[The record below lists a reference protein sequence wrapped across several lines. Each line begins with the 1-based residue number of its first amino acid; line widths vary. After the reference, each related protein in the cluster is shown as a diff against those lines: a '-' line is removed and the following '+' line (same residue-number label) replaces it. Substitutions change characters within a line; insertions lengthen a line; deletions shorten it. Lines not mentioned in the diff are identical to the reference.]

1 VLDCRLDAV
10 LEEVSRLVCN
20 LWSLIE
26 LTASDEDEED
36 IPYAYCFQFDLMM
49 EWIELSVHSK
59 WFYLPWL
66 LVDCRVVIRMGRHRF
81 HELTRQQ
88 GVVGGYG
95 LAGVIFY

>member
-1 VLDCRLDAV
+1 MELEGNSSFSTIALDCRLDAV

-20 LWSLIE
+20 LWSLME

-66 LVDCRVVIRMGRHRF
+66 LVALQSCDQDGTAIDS
-81 HELTRQQ
+81 TS
-88 GVVGGYG
+88 
-95 LAGVIFY
+95 